1 MKGGYQI
8 IDLGGIDI
16 NSSQLSDGQNFV
28 INGIYDKI
36 EGTDKPV
43 LIQNYSV
50 DGIEEK
56 PFFGTLIS
64 EDAGFAAY
72 HQNYKIVFLS
82 TATDTIQVI
91 KAGND
96 EPEEDSN
103 VKIAYV
109 SMKDTDGTSYDIT
122 YSTGSGASQQKINGN
137 VGINTFNKLEEIFKN
152 YDVVYIKD
160 VVINDKSGD
169 STIVTYP
176 IIQVARTINR
186 TTNTPAYEG
195 SFFANNYMY
204 HISLDKA
211 QLTAIRTAI
220 LNA

>member
-64 EDAGFAAY
+64 EDSGFAVY

-91 KAGND
+91 KAGN
-96 EPEEDSN
+96 EEDDGPVISYN
-103 VKIAYV
+103 SLMQGDLFTPPSFASGENTATVEYTKNIFNQLIAQLKHGNIVWISSLSITDNNLSGGNTV
-109 SMKDTDGTSYDIT
+109 SFPVLVSR
-122 YSTGSGASQQKINGN
+122 GAS
-137 VGINTFNKLEEIFKN
+137 
-152 YDVVYIKD
+152 D
-160 VVINDKSGD
+160 
-169 STIVTYP
+169 
-176 IIQVARTINR
+176 
-186 TTNTPAYEG
+186 YECYG
-195 SFFANNYMY
+195 YGYANNTEYFIIFNSTNIIVKRRDVS
-204 HISLDKA
+204 IS
-211 QLTAIRTAI
+211 
-220 LNA
+220 